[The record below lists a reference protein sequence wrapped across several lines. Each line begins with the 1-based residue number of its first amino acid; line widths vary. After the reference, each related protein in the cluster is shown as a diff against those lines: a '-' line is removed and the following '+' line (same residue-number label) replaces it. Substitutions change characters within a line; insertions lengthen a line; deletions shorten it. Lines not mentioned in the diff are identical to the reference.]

1 VVRTGWVKVNTNVA
15 FRQASHSGSGGAVI
29 RDDRGQI
36 LQASAKHYGSVP
48 DVLMAEA
55 LGARDGLLLA
65 RAGGYGKVIR
75 EVDNLSLVNLL
86 SIDGIR
92 SPIAGIWHEIT
103 DVGRNFTSIS
113 ISFVH
118 REGNEAAHC
127 CAKFASETSPECVW
141 SDSFLRGLWRSL

>member
-1 VVRTGWVKVNTNVA
+1 
-15 FRQASHSGSGGAVI
+15 
-29 RDDRGQI
+29 
-36 LQASAKHYGSVP
+36 LQASAKHYESVP

-118 REGNEAAHC
+118 RRVMKLHTVVQ
-127 CAKFASETSPECVW
+127 SL
-141 SDSFLRGLWRSL
+141 LRRLPRSVCGVTPSCEDYGDCFERLYSCR